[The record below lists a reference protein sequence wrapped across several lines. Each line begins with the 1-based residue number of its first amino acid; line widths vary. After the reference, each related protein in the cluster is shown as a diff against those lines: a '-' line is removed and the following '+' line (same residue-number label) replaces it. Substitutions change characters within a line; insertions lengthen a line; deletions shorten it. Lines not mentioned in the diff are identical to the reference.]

1 MMATPIS
8 VAVLRELF
16 RNLQAFHSLFESDG
30 IDTITHEGESYTL
43 ADIDELFRQSQKILP
58 KRQRESIAM
67 CLYMNMKEVDVA
79 EAMGVSSTNPVAM
92 YATAGLKRLIGL
104 VQMGQFPRFKD
115 SYGTAASLGI
125 PDLSIYDPSRPVRQR
140 ILSRKQMLRKGRINL
155 SLDAPY
161 ETLCEECDLI
171 IDIGMKVNVLVFPTA
186 ETPLFVHLDCDNIE
200 VPTARFFDY
209 MEVLQ

>member
-1 MMATPIS
+1 
-8 VAVLRELF
+8 
-16 RNLQAFHSLFESDG
+16 
-30 IDTITHEGESYTL
+30 
-43 ADIDELFRQSQKILP
+43 
-58 KRQRESIAM
+58 M

-140 ILSRKQMLRKGRINL
+140 ILSRKQMLRSHHRYR
-155 SLDAPY
+155 Y
-161 ETLCEECDLI
+161 EGERPGFSDSRDPAVRSFGLRQ
-171 IDIGMKVNVLVFPTA
+171 
-186 ETPLFVHLDCDNIE
+186 H
-200 VPTARFFDY
+200 
-209 MEVLQ
+209 